1 MPPRAVA
8 FAPGSGGGKNAAGG
22 AFSRFRGMPNQT
34 LRYAA
39 KALIIENGRL
49 LCLRK
54 QGAIGRFYACP
65 GGGQHPGELLPVTL
79 RRECLEEL
87 GARVEPGR
95 LRFVQEYIG
104 ANHLFK
110 DLHGGMHFVNLYFE
124 CALLEPPLTHPLSPD
139 EGQVGLE
146 WVDISLLAE
155 AAFFPRSLA
164 SALASSPPDGPA
176 AYLGDS
182 V

>member
-1 MPPRAVA
+1 MPTP
-8 FAPGSGGGKNAAGG
+8 
-22 AFSRFRGMPNQT
+22 T

-39 KALIIENGRL
+39 KALIIEKDRL

-54 QGAIGRFYACP
+54 QGAIGGFYALP
-65 GGGQHPGELLPVTL
+65 GGGQHPGELLTGTL
-79 RRECLEEL
+79 LRECLEEL

-104 ANHLFK
+104 ENHLFR

-124 CALLEPPLTHPLSPD
+124 CALLEPVLTHPLSPD

-146 WVDISLLAE
+146 WLEISRLGE

-164 SALASSPPDGPA
+164 TALASGYREGPVS
-176 AYLGDS
+176 YLGDS